1 MSNCDCQKNIKK
13 DPVGDGIPI
22 TAVNATIAKKSI
34 GDLQLITT
42 LVATTAGMIFGI
54 RGIGVGQQDP
64 LLIYALLV
72 HWFSLLV
79 FGSDY

>member
-13 DPVGDGIPI
+13 DPVVDGVPI
-22 TAVNATIAKKSI
+22 TAVNATTAKKSI
-34 GDLQLITT
+34 GDLQLKTT
-42 LVATTAGMIFGI
+42 LVATTAGMFFGI

>member
-1 MSNCDCQKNIKK
+1 MIVRKTLTKTLL
-13 DPVGDGIPI
+13 GDGVPI
-22 TAVNATIAKKSI
+22 TAVNATTAKKSI

-42 LVATTAGMIFGI
+42 LVATTAGMFFGI
-54 RGIGVGQQDP
+54 RGIGAGQQDP